1 MQELQDQ
8 AFIEQLRRDM
18 LRFAELQLRNR
29 AEAEDAVQEALASAF
44 ANQSQFASRAA
55 LKTWV
60 FSILKNKV
68 IDIFRQH
75 KRAPTITLDEPED
88 DIDVFFDERG
98 HWNDETRPAAWGNP
112 EAALESQQFWKAFEA
127 CLYKLPENTARAYL
141 MREVVGLEADEICKE
156 LGIKP
161 NNYWVLLHR
170 ARLYLRACLGENWFA
185 QSAS

>member
-1 MQELQDQ
+1 MDKLQDQ

-29 AEAEDAVQEALASAF
+29 AEAEDAVQEALAAAF
-44 ANQSQFASRAA
+44 AKQADFESRAA

-60 FSILKNKV
+60 FAILRNKI

-75 KRAPTITLDEPED
+75 KKEPTISVDEEED
-88 DIDVFFDERG
+88 DIDVFFNERG
-98 HWNDETRPAAWGNP
+98 HWQDETRPAAWGDP
-112 EAALESQQFWKAFEA
+112 EASLEAQQFWQVFEA
-127 CLYKLPENTARAYL
+127 CLYKLPENTARAYM

-156 LGIKP
+156 LAIKQ

-170 ARLYLRACLGENWFA
+170 ARMYLRACLGETWFA
-185 QSAS
+185 